1 VLSPKNSPLGKV
13 LSQYVLVRI
22 VRMDDV
28 NVALFDRDWY
38 NTLYFFALNADE
50 QIYLR
55 YGGRDARS
63 PDSYL
68 NLESIELAARQG
80 LELHKLYR
88 EGKLPRKEPPKPL
101 YPREIPMLVERTYA
115 RGQCVECHL
124 IGDFQNLQRERDNT
138 LDKLKHLFV
147 APDIRTIGIE
157 LDVPKG
163 LLVRQATGAVE
174 KAGMKAG
181 DRISGLNGVPVWT
194 FGDLQYEY
202 DKVDRRARRIE
213 ISVDRSG
220 EEARLKVDLPEKWW
234 LTEIRYRQSSVDPRT
249 FFEDRPL
256 TAEEKRKFGL
266 KPEGFAS
273 EVKYIPDF
281 ARTMK
286 SHSLQLGDIVWA
298 VDGTE
303 SDPDALTADL
313 YIRLRRTPED
323 SVTLDVIRKGEKLK
337 VPLKTFRLG
346 FRK

>member
-1 VLSPKNSPLGKV
+1 VLSPKSSPLGKV
-13 LSQYVLVRI
+13 LSEYVLVRI

-38 NTLYFFALNADE
+38 NTLYFFVMNGDE
-50 QIYLR
+50 QIYMR

-80 LELHKLYR
+80 LVLHKQYM
-88 EGKLPRKEPPKPL
+88 EGKLPKKELPKPL
-101 YPREIPMLVERTYA
+101 YPRQIPLLVERTFA
-115 RGQCVECHL
+115 RSQCVECHL
-124 IGDFQNLQRERDNT
+124 IGDFQNLQREQDKT
-138 LDKLKHLFV
+138 LDKLRHLFV
-147 APDIRTIGIE
+147 SPDIRAIGIE

-163 LLVRQATGAVE
+163 LVVKQATGAVAQ
-174 KAGMKAG
+174 AGMSAG
-181 DRISGLNGVPVWT
+181 DRISGFNGVPVWT

-202 DKVDRRARRIE
+202 DKVNRRAKQVE
-213 ISVDRSG
+213 ISVERGGTESKLTV
-220 EEARLKVDLPEKWW
+220 ALPERWW

-256 TAEEKRKFGL
+256 SAEEKAKFGL
-266 KPEGFAS
+266 MPGGFAS

-281 ARTMK
+281 ARVMK
-286 SHSLQLGDIVWA
+286 SHTLQVGDIVYA
-298 VDGTE
+298 VDGAE
-303 SDPDALTADL
+303 ADPDAPTADL

-337 VPLKTFRLG
+337 ISLKTFRLG